1 MPAPHFEQKLF
12 EQAREAL
19 ERETG
24 QRVRLIARSITL
36 DGGRE
41 FDGIIQL
48 PGQDKQLAMELKRW
62 LAQANLGVLINQIR
76 QLPMEGVLV
85 ADYVNPVMA
94 KRLKQ
99 ENIQFFDAAGNVY
112 LNQPPVYIY
121 VTGNKSSEPARAA
134 KRTSRAFDAT
144 GLKVV
149 FGFLCDPDLIN
160 KPYREIATQTCVALG
175 TVGWILNDLREAG
188 LLIERAGTKD
198 RRLVNKQKLLNRW
211 VEAYPEKLKP
221 KLLVGHFFAQ
231 DPVWWKE
238 LDIAEYGAY
247 WSGEVAAAKYTG
259 YLAPQVTTVYLPEVA
274 GNKLLADAKL
284 RRLAEGD
291 LGNKPGVVQIYRPF
305 WSPQLSQAAGDKMI
319 EGVVNPLL
327 VYADLIATGEA
338 RNIETA
344 EKIYEQFIAQ
354 YFRED

>member
-1 MPAPHFEQKLF
+1 M
-12 EQAREAL
+12 
-19 ERETG
+19 
-24 QRVRLIARSITL
+24 RLIAKSITL
-36 DGGRE
+36 DGGQE
-41 FDGIIQL
+41 FDGIIQI
-48 PGQDKQLAMELKRW
+48 PGQDKQLVMELKKW

-76 QLPMEGVLV
+76 QLPLEGVLV

-99 ENIQFFDAAGNVY
+99 ENIQFFDTAGNVY

-121 VTGNKSSEPARAA
+121 VTGNKPSEPARAA

-144 GLKVV
+144 GLKVL
-149 FGFLCDPDLIN
+149 FGFLCDPDLVN
-160 KPYREIATQTCVALG
+160 KPYREIATQTGVALG

-188 LLIERAGTKD
+188 LLIERGGTKD
-198 RRLVNKQKLLNRW
+198 RRLMNKRKLLNRW

-221 KLLVGHFFAQ
+221 KLLVGYFFAQ
-231 DPVWWKE
+231 DPVWWEE
-238 LDIAEYGAY
+238 LDIAGYGAY
-247 WSGEVAAAKYTG
+247 WGGEVAAAKYTN
-259 YLAPQVTTVYLPEVA
+259 YLAPQVATVYLPEAA
-274 GNKLLADAKL
+274 GNKLLVDAKL

-291 LGNKPGVVQIYRPF
+291 LRIKPGAVQIYRPF
-305 WSPQLSQAAGDKMI
+305 WPARLNEAAGGKII

-327 VYADLIATGEA
+327 VYADLMATGDA